1 MGHDAQAPVP
11 GTMLVTT
18 LEPPPLR
25 VLERQSF
32 HPWLVV
38 GVTCIGA
45 FVGQLD
51 ASIVQL
57 ALPALTQAFG
67 ATVNEVRWVAIAYLV
82 AFAGSLGVF
91 GRVCDMF
98 GRKLLYLGGF
108 ALFTGASLLCGQ
120 ADGLGALIACRALQ
134 GVGGGLLGA
143 NSMAILVKSVPAD
156 KRARGIGLFTAA
168 QAIGVSAGPIV
179 GGLLLDALGWRW
191 IFWVALPF
199 GVSAFV
205 LGWLVL
211 PRSIE
216 RPAGTTFDWAGAVLL
231 VPSLVLAI
239 LALNQV
245 SVWSLSSLAMILC
258 VASSVVLLA
267 LFVRQEKRAAA
278 PLVDLRLFRN
288 DAFAAGIVGVALGY
302 ALLYGM
308 LFLMAFALQ
317 KGLDNTAAV
326 AGLKLAVIPVVLGLV
341 APIGIF
347 LGERTS
353 SRRVGSAGMA
363 LCLSAVIALALIA
376 FGPDRLVIRLC
387 ALALFGLGL
396 GLFMAPNSHATID
409 AAPADRSATAG
420 ALVNLA
426 RVFGSCIGIS
436 TTSSMLAWQL
446 GPLSGD
452 ELMSPIFVA
461 AVESSLLILAAF
473 ALIAGAALQFLPS
486 ARGQTPPPCNHLGD
500 RP

>member
-1 MGHDAQAPVP
+1 MMHKLLLP
-11 GTMLVTT
+11 GTMLITT

-25 VLERQSF
+25 VLARQSF
-32 HPWLVV
+32 HPWLIV

-57 ALPALTQAFG
+57 ALPALTHAFG

-98 GRKLLYLGGF
+98 GRKVLYLGGF
-108 ALFTGASLLCGQ
+108 ALFTGASLLCGD
-120 ADGLGALIACRALQ
+120 ADNLGVLIACRALQ

-156 KRARGIGLFTAA
+156 KRARAIGLFTAA
-168 QAIGVSAGPIV
+168 QAVGVSAGPIV

-211 PRSIE
+211 PRSTD
-216 RPAGTTFDWAGAVLL
+216 RPADTTFDWAGAVLL

-245 SVWSLSSLAMILC
+245 SVWSLHSPAMILC
-258 VASSVVLLA
+258 IGSSVVLLA
-267 LFVRQEKRAAA
+267 VFVRQEKRAAA
-278 PLVDLRLFRN
+278 PLVDLKLFCNR
-288 DAFAAGIVGVALGY
+288 AFSAGIAGVALGY

-317 KGLDNTAAV
+317 KGLDNSATV
-326 AGLKLAVIPVVLGLV
+326 AGLKLAVIPVVLGLA
-341 APIGIF
+341 APIGTS
-347 LGERTS
+347 LAERSS
-353 SRRVGSAGMA
+353 SRRVGTAGMA
-363 LCLSAVIALALIA
+363 ACLAAVAALALIA
-376 FGPDRLVIRLC
+376 FGPDRLVVRLC

-396 GLFMAPNSHATID
+396 GLFMAPNSHATIE
-409 AAPADRSATAG
+409 AAPADRAATAG

-436 TTSSMLAWQL
+436 ATSSMMAWQL
-446 GPLSGD
+446 GRLSGED
-452 ELMSPIFVA
+452 LMSPMFVV

-473 ALIAGAALQFLPS
+473 ALIAGAALRFLSSGPRPS
-486 ARGQTPPPCNHLGD
+486 SPPREHPGG

>member
-1 MGHDAQAPVP
+1 MPLS
-11 GTMLVTT
+11 TI
-18 LEPPPLR
+18 EPRPLR
-25 VLERQSF
+25 VLERQAF

-57 ALPALTQAFG
+57 ALPALTHAFD

-91 GRVCDMF
+91 GRVCDML

-108 ALFTGASLLCGQ
+108 ALFTGASLLCGW
-120 ADGLGALIACRALQ
+120 ADDLGGLIAFRTLQ
-134 GVGGGLLGA
+134 GIGGGLLGA
-143 NSMAILVKSVPAD
+143 NSMAILVKSVPAG
-156 KRARGIGLFTAA
+156 KRARAIGLFTAA

-191 IFWVALPF
+191 IFWAALPF

-211 PRSIE
+211 PRSTA
-216 RPAGTTFDWAGAVLL
+216 RPADTTFDWAGAVLL
-231 VPSLVLAI
+231 VPSLILAI

-245 SVWSLSSLAMILC
+245 SVWPLASPAMMLC
-258 VASSVVLLA
+258 VAGSVVFLA
-267 LFVRQEKRAAA
+267 LFVRQEKRTVA
-278 PLVDLRLFRN
+278 PLVDLGLFRN
-288 DAFAAGIVGVALGY
+288 PTFAAGIVGVVLGY

-317 KGLDNTAAV
+317 KGLDNSATV
-326 AGLKLAVIPVVLGLV
+326 AGLKLAVIPVVLGLA
-341 APIGIF
+341 APLGISY
-347 LGERTS
+347 GERSS
-353 SRRVGSAGMA
+353 SRRVGTAGMA
-363 LCLSAVIALALIA
+363 LCLAAVAALALIA

-436 TTSSMLAWQL
+436 TTSSMMAWQL
-446 GPLSGD
+446 GRLSGHD
-452 ELMSPIFVA
+452 LMSPLFIT

-473 ALIAGAALQFLPS
+473 TLLAGAALQFFSSAPRRAGKPS
-486 ARGQTPPPCNHLGD
+486 ALINPAR
-500 RP
+500 R

>member
-1 MGHDAQAPVP
+1 MP
-11 GTMLVTT
+11 LST

-25 VLERQSF
+25 VLQRQSF

-57 ALPALTQAFG
+57 ALPALTHAFD

-91 GRVCDMF
+91 GRVCDLF
-98 GRKLLYLGGF
+98 GRKLLYLVGF
-108 ALFTGASLLCGQ
+108 ALFTGASLLCGR
-120 ADGLGALIACRALQ
+120 ADDLAWLIAFRALQ
-134 GVGGGLLGA
+134 GIGGGLLGA

-156 KRARGIGLFTAA
+156 KRARAIGLFTAA

-191 IFWVALPF
+191 IFWTGLPF
-199 GVSAFV
+199 GASAFV

-211 PRSIE
+211 PRSSSQ
-216 RPAGTTFDWAGAVLL
+216 PVDTTFDWIGAALL

-245 SVWSLSSLAMILC
+245 SAWSPASPAMMLC
-258 VASSVVLLA
+258 VVGSVVFLA
-267 LFVRQEKRAAA
+267 LFIRQEKRTAA
-278 PLVDLRLFRN
+278 PLVDLALFRN
-288 DAFAAGIVGVALGY
+288 PTFAAGIVGVALGY

-317 KGLDNTAAV
+317 KGLGNSATV

-341 APIGIF
+341 APFGISW
-347 LGERTS
+347 GERS
-353 SRRVGSAGMA
+353 SARRVGTAGMA
-363 LCLSAVIALALIA
+363 MCFAAVAALALIA
-376 FGPDRLVIRLC
+376 FGPDRLVVRLC

-409 AAPADRSATAG
+409 AAPTDRSATAG

-436 TTSSMLAWQL
+436 ATSSMMAWQL
-446 GPLSGD
+446 GRLSGHD
-452 ELMSPIFVA
+452 LMSPLFVA
-461 AVESSLLILAAF
+461 AVESSLLILAFF
-473 ALIAGAALQFLPS
+473 ALIAGAALQLFPS
-486 ARGQTPPPCNHLGD
+486 ATRQSRHDQP
-500 RP
+500 RSRIR

>member
-1 MGHDAQAPVP
+1 MSLSAI
-11 GTMLVTT
+11 
-18 LEPPPLR
+18 EPPPLR
-25 VLERQSF
+25 ALERQSF

-57 ALPALTQAFG
+57 ALPALTHAFG

-82 AFAGSLGVF
+82 AFAGSLGIF

-108 ALFTGASLLCGQ
+108 ALFTGASLLCGG
-120 ADGLGALIACRALQ
+120 ADDLGWLVAFRALQ
-134 GVGGGLLGA
+134 GIGGGLLGA

-156 KRARGIGLFTAA
+156 KRARAIGLFTAA

-191 IFWVALPF
+191 IFWTALPF

-205 LGWLVL
+205 LGWFVL
-211 PRSIE
+211 PRSTGG
-216 RPAGTTFDWAGAVLL
+216 PAETTFDWIGAVLL

-245 SVWSLSSLAMILC
+245 SVWPLASPAMILC
-258 VASSVVLLA
+258 VVGSIVFLA
-267 LFVRQEKRAAA
+267 LFVRQEKRTGA
-278 PLVDLRLFRN
+278 PLIELGLFCN
-288 DAFAAGIVGVALGY
+288 PTFAAGIVGVALGY

-317 KGLDNTAAV
+317 KGLDNSATV

-341 APIGIF
+341 APIGISCS
-347 LGERTS
+347 ERFS
-353 SRRVGSAGMA
+353 ARRVGTAGMA
-363 LCLSAVIALALIA
+363 MCLAAVAGLALIA

-409 AAPADRSATAG
+409 AAPADRSTTAG

-436 TTSSMLAWQL
+436 TTSSLMAWQL
-446 GPLSGD
+446 GRLSGHD
-452 ELMSPIFVA
+452 LMSPLFVA
-461 AVESSLLILAAF
+461 AVESSLLILAVF
-473 ALIAGAALQFLPS
+473 ALIAGAALQLFPS
-486 ARGQTPPPCNHLGD
+486 AAR
-500 RP
+500 R

>member
-1 MGHDAQAPVP
+1 
-11 GTMLVTT
+11 MLLAV
-18 LEPPPLR
+18 EPPPLR

-57 ALPALTQAFG
+57 ALPALTHAFD
-67 ATVNEVRWVAIAYLV
+67 ASVNEVRWVAIAYLV
-82 AFAGSLGVF
+82 AFAGSLGMF
-91 GRVCDMF
+91 GRTCDMF

-108 ALFTGASLLCGQ
+108 ALFTGASLLCGE
-120 ADGLGALIACRALQ
+120 ADRLGSLIAFRVLQ
-134 GVGGGLLGA
+134 GIGGGLLGA

-156 KRARGIGLFTAA
+156 KRARAIGIFTAA

-191 IFWVALPF
+191 IFWTALPF

-211 PRSIE
+211 PRSSD
-216 RPAGTTFDWAGAVLL
+216 RPAGTTFDWTGAVLL

-245 SVWSLSSLAMILC
+245 SVWPPASPAMILC
-258 VASSVVLLA
+258 VAGSAVFLA
-267 LFVRQEKRAAA
+267 LFIRQEKRAIA
-278 PLVDLRLFRN
+278 PLVDLKLFGN
-288 DAFAAGIVGVALGY
+288 AAFAAGIVGVALGY

-317 KGLDNTAAV
+317 KGLDNSATV
-326 AGLKLAVIPVVLGLV
+326 AGLKLAVIPVVLGLA
-341 APIGIF
+341 APLGISY
-347 LGERTS
+347 GERTS
-353 SRRVGSAGMA
+353 SRRVGTMGMA
-363 LCLSAVIALALIA
+363 LCLVAVAALASIA

-387 ALALFGLGL
+387 VLALFGLGL

-436 TTSSMLAWQL
+436 TTSSMMAWHL
-446 GPLSGD
+446 GRLSGHD
-452 ELMSPIFVA
+452 LMSPLFVA
-461 AVESSLLILAAF
+461 AVESSLLILAVL
-473 ALIAGAALQFLPS
+473 ALIAVAALQIFPS
-486 ARGQTPPPCNHLGD
+486 AAR
-500 RP
+500 R

>member
-1 MGHDAQAPVP
+1 
-11 GTMLVTT
+11 MLITT
-18 LEPPPLR
+18 IEPPPLR
-25 VLERQSF
+25 VLERLSF
-32 HPWLVV
+32 HSWLVV

-45 FVGQLD
+45 FIGQLD

-57 ALPALTQAFG
+57 ALPALTHAFD

-120 ADGLGALIACRALQ
+120 ADALDHLIAYRALQ
-134 GVGGGLLGA
+134 GIGGGLLGA
-143 NSMAILVKSVPAD
+143 NSMAILVKSVPVD
-156 KRARGIGLFTAA
+156 KRARAIGLFTAA

-191 IFWVALPF
+191 IFWAALPF
-199 GVSAFV
+199 GASAFV

-211 PRSIE
+211 PRSTGMT
-216 RPAGTTFDWAGAVLL
+216 RDTTFDWAGAVLL

-245 SVWSLSSLAMILC
+245 SVWRLASPEMILC
-258 VASSVVLLA
+258 VAGSIVFLA
-267 LFVRQEKRAAA
+267 LFVRQEKRAAV
-278 PLVDLRLFRN
+278 PLVDLKLFRN
-288 DAFAAGIVGVALGY
+288 RAFAGGIAGVALGY

-317 KGLDNTAAV
+317 KGLDNSATV
-326 AGLKLAVIPVVLGLV
+326 AGLKLAVIPVVLGLA
-341 APIGIF
+341 APLGIS
-347 LGERTS
+347 LGERSS
-353 SRRVGSAGMA
+353 SRRVGTAGMA
-363 LCLSAVIALALIA
+363 ACLAAVAALALIA
-376 FGPDRLVIRLC
+376 FGPDRFAIRLC
-387 ALALFGLGL
+387 ALALFGFGL

-409 AAPADRSATAG
+409 AAPAERSATAG

-436 TTSSMLAWQL
+436 ATSSTMAWQL
-446 GPLSGD
+446 GRLSGRD
-452 ELMSPIFVA
+452 LMSPAFVG
-461 AVESSLLILAAF
+461 AVESSLLLLAGL
-473 ALIAGAALQFLPS
+473 ALLAGVALRFLP
-486 ARGQTPPPCNHLGD
+486 AVDGQTPSRSQP
-500 RP
+500 